1 VVSDCM
7 VQWGW
12 ASVGTLKQFVF
23 LDTFPA
29 AEMLSGLG
37 HPSVLGFHDRA
48 HAADTVHIG
57 LA

>member
-1 VVSDCM
+1 M
-7 VQWGW
+7 VQRVWV
-12 ASVGTLKQFVF
+12 SVGTLKQFVF
-23 LDTFPA
+23 LDAFPA

-48 HAADTVHIG
+48 HAADTVSIG